1 MFISSNKL
9 QPIFVG
15 IQGKAQERNQEAGAE
30 AEITK
35 DP

>member
-15 IQGKAQERNQEAGAE
+15 LQGKAQDSNLEAGAE
-30 AEITK
+30 AEISK